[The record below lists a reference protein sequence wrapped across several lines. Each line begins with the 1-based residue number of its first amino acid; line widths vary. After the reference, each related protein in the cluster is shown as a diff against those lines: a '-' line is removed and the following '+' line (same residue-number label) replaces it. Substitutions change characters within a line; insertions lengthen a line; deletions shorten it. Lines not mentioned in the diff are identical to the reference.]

1 MVGRVALSSSVLQW
15 ISKSEQ
21 GLEKKREVGG
31 EREREGGRKENKAK
45 RYILSGRGHVKV
57 CVLGNATL
65 NCCFNT
71 GNRVCLLPL
80 SLTLF
85 NYKIPVGPPS

>member
-31 EREREGGRKENKAK
+31 EREREREGEK
-45 RYILSGRGHVKV
+45 
-57 CVLGNATL
+57 
-65 NCCFNT
+65 
-71 GNRVCLLPL
+71 
-80 SLTLF
+80 
-85 NYKIPVGPPS
+85 KIRLKDIFFQAEAM

>member
-31 EREREGGRKENKAK
+31 EREREGEK
-45 RYILSGRGHVKV
+45 
-57 CVLGNATL
+57 
-65 NCCFNT
+65 
-71 GNRVCLLPL
+71 
-80 SLTLF
+80 
-85 NYKIPVGPPS
+85 KIRLKDIFFQAEAM